1 MDNYTNNPQSEKQ
14 DKKDEKPLPG
24 EKLGL
29 GTMIAGVL
37 LMMLNAMRYAGFIKG
52 GAASGFGIAASIII
66 IIYGIVRYLN
76 GDNGPGKKP
85 TPKKRKV
92 IFVAMTVILTAVM
105 GFLCLGGKRDDVMI
119 EDFSV
124 SADGSE
130 MTVHAGVFS
139 SAGYLRKINV
149 SYDDHAVMVD
159 FYSTFGINNSAGAKN
174 EFVIPLKPDS
184 ERICFNRGDNYYAAF
199 AKGEDGQW
207 YKFAR
212 SLLLYSLQPLS
223 PRDCLSMS
231 STTMSYISPRVEQ
244 YSSTFQGSLVWKCIF
259 TSGPP
264 PTASRQSPLRFLVK

>member
-1 MDNYTNNPQSEKQ
+1 MDNYTNNIQNEKQ

-52 GAASGFGIAASIII
+52 GDASGFGIAASIII
-66 IIYGIVRYLN
+66 IIYGIVRCLN

-85 TPKKRKV
+85 TPKNRKV
-92 IFVAMTVILTAVM
+92 IFVVMIVILTAAM

-184 ERICFNRGDNYYAAF
+184 EIILFNRGNDYYAAL
-199 AKGEDGQW
+199 AKDADGQW

-212 SLLLYSLQPLS
+212 
-223 PRDCLSMS
+223 
-231 STTMSYISPRVEQ
+231 
-244 YSSTFQGSLVWKCIF
+244 
-259 TSGPP
+259 
-264 PTASRQSPLRFLVK
+264 

>member
-1 MDNYTNNPQSEKQ
+1 MDNYTNNIQSEKQ

-29 GTMIAGVL
+29 GTMNVGVL

-52 GAASGFGIAASIII
+52 GDASGFGIAASIII

-85 TPKKRKV
+85 TPKNRKV
-92 IFVAMTVILTAVM
+92 IFVVMIVILTAAM
-105 GFLCLGGKRDDVMI
+105 GFLCLGGRRDDVMI

-130 MTVHAGVFS
+130 MTLKAGIAG
-139 SAGYLRKINV
+139 SAGYLRKV
-149 SYDDHAVMVD
+149 KVRYDDEYKTVLVD
-159 FYSTFGINNSAGAKN
+159 FYSTFGINNPVGA
-174 EFVIPLKPDS
+174 EDTFVIPLKPDS
-184 ERICFNRGDNYYAAF
+184 ENILFNRGNDYYAAF

-212 SLLLYSLQPLS
+212 
-223 PRDCLSMS
+223 
-231 STTMSYISPRVEQ
+231 
-244 YSSTFQGSLVWKCIF
+244 
-259 TSGPP
+259 
-264 PTASRQSPLRFLVK
+264 

>member
-1 MDNYTNNPQSEKQ
+1 MDNYTNNIQNEKQ

-52 GAASGFGIAASIII
+52 GDASGFGIAASIII

-76 GDNGPGKKP
+76 GDNGPRKKP
-85 TPKKRKV
+85 TPKNRKV
-92 IFVAMTVILTAVM
+92 IFVVMIVILTAAM

-149 SYDDHAVMVD
+149 SYDDHAVLVD
-159 FYSTFGINNSAGAKN
+159 FYSTFGINNPVGA
-174 EFVIPLKPDS
+174 EDTFVIPLKPDS
-184 ERICFNRGDNYYAAF
+184 ENILFNRGNDYYAAL
-199 AKGEDGQW
+199 AKDADGRW

-212 SLLLYSLQPLS
+212 
-223 PRDCLSMS
+223 
-231 STTMSYISPRVEQ
+231 
-244 YSSTFQGSLVWKCIF
+244 
-259 TSGPP
+259 
-264 PTASRQSPLRFLVK
+264 

>member
-1 MDNYTNNPQSEKQ
+1 MDNYTNNIQNEKQ

-24 EKLGL
+24 EQLGL

-52 GAASGFGIAASIII
+52 GNASGFGIAASIII

-85 TPKKRKV
+85 TPKNRKV
-92 IFVAMTVILTAVM
+92 IFVVMIVILTAAM

-130 MTVHAGVFS
+130 MTLKAGIAG
-139 SAGYLRKINV
+139 SAGYLRKV
-149 SYDDHAVMVD
+149 KVRYDDEYKTVLVD
-159 FYSTFGINNSAGAKN
+159 FYSTFGINNPVGA
-174 EFVIPLKPDS
+174 EDTFVIPLKPDS
-184 ERICFNRGDNYYAAF
+184 ENILFNRGDNYYAAF

-212 SLLLYSLQPLS
+212 
-223 PRDCLSMS
+223 
-231 STTMSYISPRVEQ
+231 
-244 YSSTFQGSLVWKCIF
+244 
-259 TSGPP
+259 
-264 PTASRQSPLRFLVK
+264 

>member
-1 MDNYTNNPQSEKQ
+1 MDNYTNNIQNEKQ

-29 GTMIAGVL
+29 GTMNVGVL

-52 GAASGFGIAASIII
+52 GNASGFGIAASIII

-85 TPKKRKV
+85 TPKNRKV
-92 IFVAMTVILTAVM
+92 IFVVMIVILTEAM
-105 GFLCLGGKRDDVMI
+105 GFLCLGGRRDDVMI

-130 MTVHAGVFS
+130 MTLKAGIAG
-139 SAGYLRKINV
+139 SAGYLRKV
-149 SYDDHAVMVD
+149 KVRYDDEYKTVLVD
-159 FYSTFGINNSAGAKN
+159 FYSTFGINNPVGA
-174 EFVIPLKPDS
+174 EDTFVIPLKPDS
-184 ERICFNRGDNYYAAF
+184 ENILFNRGDNYYAAF

-212 SLLLYSLQPLS
+212 
-223 PRDCLSMS
+223 
-231 STTMSYISPRVEQ
+231 
-244 YSSTFQGSLVWKCIF
+244 
-259 TSGPP
+259 
-264 PTASRQSPLRFLVK
+264 

>member
-1 MDNYTNNPQSEKQ
+1 MDNYTNNPQSKKR
-14 DKKDEKPLPG
+14 DKKDEKPIAG
-24 EKLGL
+24 EKIGL

-92 IFVAMTVILTAVM
+92 IFVAMTVILTAAM

-130 MTVHAGVFS
+130 MTVQAGVFS
-139 SAGYLRKINV
+139 SAG
-149 SYDDHAVMVD
+149 
-159 FYSTFGINNSAGAKN
+159 
-174 EFVIPLKPDS
+174 
-184 ERICFNRGDNYYAAF
+184 
-199 AKGEDGQW
+199 
-207 YKFAR
+207 
-212 SLLLYSLQPLS
+212 
-223 PRDCLSMS
+223 
-231 STTMSYISPRVEQ
+231 
-244 YSSTFQGSLVWKCIF
+244 
-259 TSGPP
+259 
-264 PTASRQSPLRFLVK
+264 

>member
-1 MDNYTNNPQSEKQ
+1 MDNYTNNIQNEKQ

-52 GAASGFGIAASIII
+52 GNASGFGIAASIII

-85 TPKKRKV
+85 TPKNRKV
-92 IFVAMTVILTAVM
+92 IFIVMIVILTAAM

-130 MTVHAGVFS
+130 MTLKAGIAG
-139 SAGYLRKINV
+139 SAGYLRKAKV
-149 SYDDHAVMVD
+149 RYDDEYKTVLVD
-159 FYSTFGINNSAGAKN
+159 FYSTFGINNPVGA
-174 EFVIPLKPDS
+174 EDTFVIPLKPDS
-184 ERICFNRGDNYYAAF
+184 ENILFNRGDNYYAAF

-212 SLLLYSLQPLS
+212 
-223 PRDCLSMS
+223 
-231 STTMSYISPRVEQ
+231 
-244 YSSTFQGSLVWKCIF
+244 
-259 TSGPP
+259 
-264 PTASRQSPLRFLVK
+264 

>member
-1 MDNYTNNPQSEKQ
+1 MDNYTNNIQSEKQ

-29 GTMIAGVL
+29 GTMNVGVL

-52 GAASGFGIAASIII
+52 GDASGFGIAASIII

-76 GDNGPGKKP
+76 GDNGSGKKP
-85 TPKKRKV
+85 TPKNRKV
-92 IFVAMTVILTAVM
+92 IFVVMIVILTAAM

-130 MTVHAGVFS
+130 MTLKAGIAG
-139 SAGYLRKINV
+139 SAGYLRKAKV
-149 SYDDHAVMVD
+149 RYDDEYKTVLVD
-159 FYSTFGINNSAGAKN
+159 FYSTFGINNPVGA
-174 EFVIPLKPDS
+174 EDTFVIPLKPDS
-184 ERICFNRGDNYYAAF
+184 ENILFNRGNDYYAAF

-212 SLLLYSLQPLS
+212 
-223 PRDCLSMS
+223 
-231 STTMSYISPRVEQ
+231 
-244 YSSTFQGSLVWKCIF
+244 
-259 TSGPP
+259 
-264 PTASRQSPLRFLVK
+264 

>member
-1 MDNYTNNPQSEKQ
+1 MDNYTNNIQSEKQ

-29 GTMIAGVL
+29 GTMNVGVL

-52 GAASGFGIAASIII
+52 GDASGFGIAASIII
-66 IIYGIVRYLN
+66 IIYSIVRYLN
-76 GDNGPGKKP
+76 GDNGPEKKP
-85 TPKKRKV
+85 TPKNRKV
-92 IFVAMTVILTAVM
+92 IFVVMIVILTAAM

-184 ERICFNRGDNYYAAF
+184 ENILFNRGNNYYAAF

-212 SLLLYSLQPLS
+212 
-223 PRDCLSMS
+223 
-231 STTMSYISPRVEQ
+231 
-244 YSSTFQGSLVWKCIF
+244 
-259 TSGPP
+259 
-264 PTASRQSPLRFLVK
+264 

>member
-1 MDNYTNNPQSEKQ
+1 MDNYTNNIQNEKQ

-52 GAASGFGIAASIII
+52 GDASGFGIAASIII

-85 TPKKRKV
+85 TPKNRKV
-92 IFVAMTVILTAVM
+92 IFVVMIVILTAAM

-130 MTVHAGVFS
+130 MTLKAGIAG
-139 SAGYLRKINV
+139 SAGYLRKAKV
-149 SYDDHAVMVD
+149 RYDDEYKTVLVD
-159 FYSTFGINNSAGAKN
+159 FYSTFGINNPVGAEN
-174 EFVIPLKPDS
+174 TFVIPLKPDS
-184 ERICFNRGDNYYAAF
+184 ENILFNRGNNYYAAF

-212 SLLLYSLQPLS
+212 
-223 PRDCLSMS
+223 
-231 STTMSYISPRVEQ
+231 
-244 YSSTFQGSLVWKCIF
+244 
-259 TSGPP
+259 
-264 PTASRQSPLRFLVK
+264 

>member
-1 MDNYTNNPQSEKQ
+1 MDNYTNNIQNEKQ

-29 GTMIAGVL
+29 GTMNVGVL

-52 GAASGFGIAASIII
+52 GNASGFGIAASIII

-85 TPKKRKV
+85 TPKNRKV
-92 IFVAMTVILTAVM
+92 IFVVMIVILTAAM
-105 GFLCLGGKRDDVMI
+105 GFLCLGGRRDDVMI

-130 MTVHAGVFS
+130 MTLKAGIAG
-139 SAGYLRKINV
+139 SAGYLRKV
-149 SYDDHAVMVD
+149 KVRYDDEYKTVLVD
-159 FYSTFGINNSAGAKN
+159 FYSTFGINNPMGA
-174 EFVIPLKPDS
+174 EDTFVIPLKPDS
-184 ERICFNRGDNYYAAF
+184 ENILFNRGDNYYAAF

-212 SLLLYSLQPLS
+212 
-223 PRDCLSMS
+223 
-231 STTMSYISPRVEQ
+231 
-244 YSSTFQGSLVWKCIF
+244 
-259 TSGPP
+259 
-264 PTASRQSPLRFLVK
+264 

>member
-1 MDNYTNNPQSEKQ
+1 MDNYTNNIQNEKQ

-52 GAASGFGIAASIII
+52 GDASGFGIAASIII

-85 TPKKRKV
+85 TPKNRKV
-92 IFVAMTVILTAVM
+92 IFVVMIVILTAAM
-105 GFLCLGGKRDDVMI
+105 GFLCLGGKRDDVVI

-149 SYDDHAVMVD
+149 SYDDEYKTVLVD
-159 FYSTFGINNSAGAKN
+159 FYSTFGINNPVGA
-174 EFVIPLKPDS
+174 EDTFVIPLKPDS
-184 ERICFNRGDNYYAAF
+184 ENILFNRGNDYYAAF

-212 SLLLYSLQPLS
+212 
-223 PRDCLSMS
+223 
-231 STTMSYISPRVEQ
+231 
-244 YSSTFQGSLVWKCIF
+244 
-259 TSGPP
+259 
-264 PTASRQSPLRFLVK
+264 

>member
-1 MDNYTNNPQSEKQ
+1 MDNYTNNIQNEEQ

-29 GTMIAGVL
+29 GTMNVGVL

-52 GAASGFGIAASIII
+52 GDASGFGIAASIII

-85 TPKKRKV
+85 TPKNRKV
-92 IFVAMTVILTAVM
+92 IFVVMIVILTAAM

-130 MTVHAGVFS
+130 MTLKAGIAG
-139 SAGYLRKINV
+139 SAGYLRKAKV
-149 SYDDHAVMVD
+149 RYDDEYKTVLVD
-159 FYSTFGINNSAGAKN
+159 FYSTFGINNPVGA
-174 EFVIPLKPDS
+174 EDTFVIPLKPDS
-184 ERICFNRGDNYYAAF
+184 ENILFNRGNDYYAAF

-212 SLLLYSLQPLS
+212 
-223 PRDCLSMS
+223 
-231 STTMSYISPRVEQ
+231 
-244 YSSTFQGSLVWKCIF
+244 
-259 TSGPP
+259 
-264 PTASRQSPLRFLVK
+264 

>member
-1 MDNYTNNPQSEKQ
+1 MDNYTNNIQNEKQ

-52 GAASGFGIAASIII
+52 GDASGFGIAASIII

-85 TPKKRKV
+85 TPKNRKV
-92 IFVAMTVILTAVM
+92 IFVVMIVILTAAM

-130 MTVHAGVFS
+130 MTLKAGIAG
-139 SAGYLRKINV
+139 SAGYLRKV
-149 SYDDHAVMVD
+149 KVRYDDHAVMVD
-159 FYSTFGINNSAGAKN
+159 FYSTFGINNPVGA
-174 EFVIPLKPDS
+174 EDTFVIPLKPDS
-184 ERICFNRGDNYYAAF
+184 ENILFNRGNDYYAAF

-212 SLLLYSLQPLS
+212 
-223 PRDCLSMS
+223 
-231 STTMSYISPRVEQ
+231 
-244 YSSTFQGSLVWKCIF
+244 
-259 TSGPP
+259 
-264 PTASRQSPLRFLVK
+264 